1 MDIVRT
7 RPRPAIGATVL
18 RIVGVVAL
26 LAGMAWL
33 LPGLFA
39 RRAANEPTIAR
50 DGFVVETVTRGTLE
64 RSVTAAGVFVPD
76 RVHVVASLADGVALG
91 TPVRAG
97 TRVSADTV
105 LVQLA
110 NPDLA
115 VAVVDAQAQ
124 LAAARAEVRSAR
136 AEADATRLD
145 EDAALRS
152 ARAENDGA
160 EVEYSADRDLNRQ
173 GLIGDLQ
180 TRTAQIKAAEDRDLV
195 TIARDKIA
203 SGGADAAAKVAV
215 AQARVDQLAA
225 ELAARRA
232 QLATLVVRAGASG
245 TVQSIAID
253 PGQRI
258 TSGME
263 IARIADDRDL
273 KAVLQIAESDVR
285 GVTPGQLVRIVA
297 SDAGLTLGR
306 VMRLAPAAQNGTVAV
321 DVALDR
327 IPPGAR
333 ADQNVDGTV
342 VIRRAANVL
351 SLARPANANDGSR
364 IALYR
369 LDRDATHAYRTEVTL
384 GYGSDDRVR
393 ILSGLN
399 AGDRVVISDTSAFDA
414 PTLRITQ

>member
-1 MDIVRT
+1 
-7 RPRPAIGATVL
+7 
-18 RIVGVVAL
+18 
-26 LAGMAWL
+26 MAWL

-50 DGFVVETVTRGTLE
+50 DGLVVDTVTRGTLE

-91 TPVRAG
+91 APVRAG

-195 TIARDKIA
+195 TITRDKIA

-225 ELAARRA
+225 ELAARRS

-285 GVTPGQLVRIVA
+285 GIAPGERVRIVA
-297 SDAGLTLGR
+297 SDAGQTLGR
-306 VMRLAPAAQNGTVAV
+306 VTRLAPSAQNGTVAV

>member
-1 MDIVRT
+1 
-7 RPRPAIGATVL
+7 
-18 RIVGVVAL
+18 
-26 LAGMAWL
+26 
-33 LPGLFA
+33 
-39 RRAANEPTIAR
+39 
-50 DGFVVETVTRGTLE
+50 
-64 RSVTAAGVFVPD
+64 
-76 RVHVVASLADGVALG
+76 VHVVASLADGVALG
-91 TPVRAG
+91 APVRAG
-97 TRVSADTV
+97 TRVSADTM
-105 LVQLA
+105 LVRLA

-152 ARAENDGA
+152 ARAENEGA
-160 EVEYSADRDLNRQ
+160 EVEYSADRDLSRQ

-180 TRTAQIKAAEDRDLV
+180 TRSAQIKAAEDRDLV
-195 TIARDKIA
+195 TIARDKIV
-203 SGGADAAAKVAV
+203 SGGADSAAKIAV
-215 AQARVDQLAA
+215 SQARVDQLTA

-253 PGQRI
+253 PGQRVS
-258 TSGME
+258 SGTE

-285 GVTPGQLVRIVA
+285 GVAPGQLVRIVA
-297 SDAGLTLGR
+297 SDAGQTLGR
-306 VMRLAPAAQNGTVAV
+306 VTRLAPAAQNGTVAV

-342 VIRRAANVL
+342 IIRRAANVL

-399 AGDRVVISDTSAFDA
+399 AGDRVIVSDTSALDA
-414 PTLRITQ
+414 PILRITQ

>member
-1 MDIVRT
+1 M
-7 RPRPAIGATVL
+7 VL
-18 RIVGVVAL
+18 RVVGVVAL
-26 LAGMAWL
+26 LAGLAWL

-39 RRAANEPTIAR
+39 HRAANEPTIAR
-50 DGFVVETVTRGTLE
+50 DGLVVETVTRGTLE

-91 TPVRAG
+91 APVRAG
-97 TRVSADTV
+97 TRVSADTM
-105 LVQLA
+105 LVRLA

-152 ARAENDGA
+152 ARAENEGA
-160 EVEYSADRDLNRQ
+160 EVEYSADRDLSRQ

-180 TRTAQIKAAEDRDLV
+180 TRSAQIKAAEDRDLV
-195 TIARDKIA
+195 TIARDKIV
-203 SGGADAAAKVAV
+203 SGGADSAAKIAV
-215 AQARVDQLAA
+215 SQARVDQLTA

-253 PGQRI
+253 PGQRVS
-258 TSGME
+258 SGTE

-285 GVTPGQLVRIVA
+285 GVAPGQLVRIVA
-297 SDAGLTLGR
+297 SDAGQTLGR
-306 VMRLAPAAQNGTVAV
+306 VTRLAPAAQNGTVAV

-342 VIRRAANVL
+342 IIRRAANVL

-399 AGDRVVISDTSAFDA
+399 AGDRVIVSDTSALDA
-414 PTLRITQ
+414 PILRITQ

>member
-1 MDIVRT
+1 
-7 RPRPAIGATVL
+7 
-18 RIVGVVAL
+18 
-26 LAGMAWL
+26 
-33 LPGLFA
+33 
-39 RRAANEPTIAR
+39 
-50 DGFVVETVTRGTLE
+50 
-64 RSVTAAGVFVPD
+64 
-76 RVHVVASLADGVALG
+76 
-91 TPVRAG
+91 
-97 TRVSADTV
+97 V

-145 EDAALRS
+145 ENAALRS

-225 ELAARRA
+225 ELAARRS

-258 TSGME
+258 TSGTE

-285 GVTPGQLVRIVA
+285 GIAPGERVRIVA
-297 SDAGLTLGR
+297 SDAGQTLGR
-306 VMRLAPAAQNGTVAV
+306 VTRLAPSAQNGTVAV

>member
-1 MDIVRT
+1 M
-7 RPRPAIGATVL
+7 VL

-26 LAGMAWL
+26 LAGLAWL

-39 RRAANEPTIAR
+39 HRAANEPTIAR
-50 DGFVVETVTRGTLE
+50 DGLVVETVMRGALE

-76 RVHVVASLADGVALG
+76 RVHVVASLADGIALG
-91 TPVRAG
+91 TPIREG
-97 TRVSADTV
+97 TRVEADTV
-105 LVQLA
+105 LVRLA

-136 AEADATRLD
+136 AEADAARLD

-160 EVEYSADRDLNRQ
+160 EVEYSADRDLSRQ

-180 TRTAQIKAAEDRDLV
+180 TRSAQIKAAEDRDLV
-195 TIARDKIA
+195 TIARDKIV
-203 SGGADAAAKVAV
+203 SGGADAAAKIAV
-215 AQARVDQLAA
+215 SQARVDQLTA

-253 PGQRI
+253 PGQRVS
-258 TSGME
+258 SGTE

-285 GVTPGQLVRIVA
+285 GVAPGQLVRIVA
-297 SDAGLTLGR
+297 SDAGQTLGR
-306 VMRLAPAAQNGTVAV
+306 VTRLAPAAQNGTVAV

-342 VIRRAANVL
+342 IIRRAANVL

-364 IALYR
+364 VAVYR

-399 AGDRVVISDTSAFDA
+399 AGDRVIVSDTSALDA

>member
-1 MDIVRT
+1 
-7 RPRPAIGATVL
+7 
-18 RIVGVVAL
+18 
-26 LAGMAWL
+26 
-33 LPGLFA
+33 
-39 RRAANEPTIAR
+39 
-50 DGFVVETVTRGTLE
+50 
-64 RSVTAAGVFVPD
+64 
-76 RVHVVASLADGVALG
+76 
-91 TPVRAG
+91 
-97 TRVSADTV
+97 
-105 LVQLA
+105 
-110 NPDLA
+110 
-115 VAVVDAQAQ
+115 
-124 LAAARAEVRSAR
+124 
-136 AEADATRLD
+136 
-145 EDAALRS
+145 
-152 ARAENDGA
+152 
-160 EVEYSADRDLNRQ
+160 
-173 GLIGDLQ
+173 
-180 TRTAQIKAAEDRDLV
+180 
-195 TIARDKIA
+195 
-203 SGGADAAAKVAV
+203 
-215 AQARVDQLAA
+215 
-225 ELAARRA
+225 
-232 QLATLVVRAGASG
+232 
-245 TVQSIAID
+245 
-253 PGQRI
+253 
-258 TSGME
+258 ME

-306 VMRLAPAAQNGTVAV
+306 VTRLAPAAQNGTVAV

-369 LDRDATHAYRTEVTL
+369 LDRDATHAYRTQVTL